1 MSQEIPLNGF
11 YESTTLKNSARRCVN
26 LIPINEPNGSLST
39 NMLECPS
46 GLSLIEDQTAASATA
61 TQDYSTAA
69 TGVITSQSKSVSIST
84 NSAQSASA
92 GDAVLVPYQT
102 FAIFY
107 QGSGVKPRK
116 LNFADGFDYAR
127 IALSQNDIVICS
139 PGYASGV
146 SSDGSYCEISYPGTI
161 ATSINVLS
169 EFPLNPQFHDV
180 VFAAGRMVWVS
191 YDDTG
196 SGRFRC
202 YYSDIGATLPK
213 ATQFFSPDSSVSR
226 LTGAHNLNGSLWVF
240 DADNAFLFTI
250 TGSVTTPF
258 QWQRAA
264 TLPVGCAGPHA
275 KAEVKGSLFVLGRT
289 ENGSYSVV
297 SIGSG
302 RVSTPAVDYAI
313 NQKIK
318 ELDSFDILKKV
329 KLFGYRDKGRDI
341 LSVSV
346 DDVTFCY
353 NVTDNRWFEMSTN
366 GGRWSVTGYG
376 TSYGQ
381 DLFVGSNITVG
392 DGLISFELSTPSQ
405 TIGTEFNLTPERFC
419 ETGPL
424 NANQQAI
431 KVSEIEPMCS
441 IDGDSDQSVYVSVS
455 KDFGATYGTER
466 SSVVGSDSARTRF
479 LSWGLFRQALVVK
492 IRFSNAFPSK
502 IIKLMSRIKSGG
514 REQ

>member
-11 YESTTLKNSARRCVN
+11 YESTTPKNSARRCVN

-46 GLSLIEDQTAASATA
+46 GLDLIADKTAVSATA
-61 TQDYSTAA
+61 TQNYSSAT
-69 TGVITSQSKSVSIST
+69 TGVITSQSKTVSVSPNAFAT
-84 NSAQSASA
+84 ASV
-92 GDAVLVPYQT
+92 GDSVLVPYQT
-102 FAIFY
+102 FAMFY
-107 QGSGVKPRK
+107 SGEDAKPTK
-116 LNFADGFDYAR
+116 LDFSDGFDYAR

-139 PGYASGV
+139 PGYAPGV
-146 SSDGSYCEISYPGTI
+146 SSDGSYCEISYSGMFASAI
-161 ATSINVLS
+161 DVLS
-169 EFPLNPQFHDV
+169 EFPLNPKFHDV

-196 SGRFRC
+196 SDRFRC

-250 TGSVTTPF
+250 TGSVNTPF
-258 QWQRAA
+258 QWQRSA
-264 TLPVGCAGPHA
+264 TLPIGCAGPHA

-297 SIGSG
+297 AIGSG
-302 RVSTPAVDYAI
+302 RVSTPAIDYAI
-313 NQKIK
+313 NEKIK
-318 ELDSFDILKKV
+318 DLNSFDILRKV

-346 DDVTFCY
+346 DDITFCY
-353 NVTDNRWFEMSTN
+353 NVTDKRWFEMSTD

-376 TSYGQ
+376 TSFGQ
-381 DLFVGSNITVG
+381 DLFVGSNITVDG
-392 DGLISFELSTPSQ
+392 GLISFELSKPVSDS
-405 TIGTEFNLTPERFC
+405 GLEFGVTPERFC
-419 ETGPL
+419 ETGPI

-431 KVSEIEPMCS
+431 KLSEIEPVCS
-441 IDGDSDQSVYVSVS
+441 VEGDSDQSVYLSVS

-466 SSVVGSDSARTRF
+466 ASTVSSDSARTRF
-479 LSWGLFRQALVVK
+479 LNWGLFRQAVVIK
-492 IRFSNAFPSK
+492 VRFENSFPSK
-502 IIKLMSRIKSGG
+502 VIKMLARLSVGG
-514 REQ
+514 R